1 MQTYVW
7 RGHYADIMIGCR
19 ELIIVTCCF
28 SSLNLCFHFGVCYK
42 FVQLLGLIKDDAI
55 YSLHVLL
62 IIFLLL
68 NVEFLSNA
76 FSQAKSTV
84 FKCIFTRK
92 VTVAFWILTLLFSVY
107 SCNLTHQYKKLN
119 TQFGKLILHADFYC
133 HV

>member
-7 RGHYADIMIGCR
+7 RGHYADIMMGCR

-28 SSLNLCFHFGVCYK
+28 SSLNLCFHFGLCYK

-62 IIFLLL
+62 IIFFIVKCGILIKI
-68 NVEFLSNA
+68 

-92 VTVAFWILTLLFSVY
+92 VTVAF
-107 SCNLTHQYKKLN
+107 
-119 TQFGKLILHADFYC
+119 
-133 HV
+133 